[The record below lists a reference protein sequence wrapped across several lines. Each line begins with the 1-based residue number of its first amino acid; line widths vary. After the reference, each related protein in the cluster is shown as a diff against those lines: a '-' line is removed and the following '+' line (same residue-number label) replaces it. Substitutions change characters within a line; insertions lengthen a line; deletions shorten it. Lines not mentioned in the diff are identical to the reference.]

1 MEAKH
6 RWAAS
11 VPNTMVFVLLVG
23 LVVIW
28 AHELQSDPVPLV
40 ASCRKPIQIACHRG
54 IVLDHD
60 IFAIKLIEI
69 GQSPASHLYTGCVA
83 VFLNSLLL
91 TDAEVKENF
100 SQEYGLYIIG
110 DSTQGQD
117 DWRDAVRHLLDEV
130 KAGCTLFMEEA
141 G

>member
-1 MEAKH
+1 VSETKELILCWSGAGLRVGRKVY
-6 RWAAS
+6 S
-11 VPNTMVFVLLVG
+11 VG
-23 LVVIW
+23 
-28 AHELQSDPVPLV
+28 D
-40 ASCRKPIQIACHRG
+40 RIQIAGHRG

-60 IFAIKLIEI
+60 IFAIKLLEI
-69 GQSPASHLYTGCVA
+69 GQGPASHLYTGCVA

>member
-1 MEAKH
+1 VSETKELILCWSGAGLRVGRKVY
-6 RWAAS
+6 S
-11 VPNTMVFVLLVG
+11 VG
-23 LVVIW
+23 
-28 AHELQSDPVPLV
+28 D
-40 ASCRKPIQIACHRG
+40 RIQIAGHRG

-60 IFAIKLIEI
+60 IFAIKLLEI
-69 GQSPASHLYTGCVA
+69 GQGPASHLYTGCVA

-117 DWRDAVRHLLDEV
+117 DWREAVRHLLDEV